1 MRERPQKAD
10 GSLDG
15 WLARCW
21 RRRRLG
27 RSGCLVGC
35 WQGRRLGRA
44 GCLLGSWRGRRLGHG
59 KAPWVHKRPAL
70 PEAAARVKRR

>member
-10 GSLDG
+10 GSLGG
-15 WLARCW
+15 WLAGCW

-27 RSGCLVGC
+27 RSGCLVG
-35 WQGRRLGRA
+35 
-44 GCLLGSWRGRRLGHG
+44 SWRGRRLGHA
-59 KAPWVHKRPAL
+59 KAIWVQTRPAL

>member
-27 RSGCLVGC
+27 R
-35 WQGRRLGRA
+35 A
-44 GCLLGSWRGRRLGHG
+44 GCLLGSWRGRRLEHG